1 MADTYVPG
9 MEFRSWRSMPRL
21 RDQIGSPVGM
31 LIGGAIDALTGSNA
45 GTDMMSKKKVENA
58 MDPAEF
64 AGGLNVMKEPV
75 APPSYAGQGKFPS
88 AYQTQ
93 EDLTQAPL
101 TIRNGTGVANQPLL
115 PALPSLTGNTQT
127 QPGGYRKFLDMTPAQ

>member
-9 MEFRSWRSMPRL
+9 MEFKSWRSVPRL
-21 RDQIGSPVGM
+21 RDQMGSPVGM
-31 LIGGAIDALTGSNA
+31 LIGGAIDALTGSTS

-64 AGGLNVMKEPV
+64 AGGLNVMQQPV
-75 APPSYAGQGKFPS
+75 VPPTYGMTGKLPS

-93 EDLTQAPL
+93 EDLMQASQ
-101 TIRNGTGVANQPLL
+101 TTNQSTGL
-115 PALPSLTGNTQT
+115 PALPPLNA
-127 QPGGYRKFLDMTPAQ
+127 QPKTGGYRRFLDMTFSQ